1 MSRGRYKYTL
11 LVNSPSSD
19 AYFADT
25 IVGLLWEMFKH
36 RLEHLRRDGV
46 WMD

>member
-1 MSRGRYKYTL
+1 MSRDRYKYTL
-11 LVNSPSSD
+11 LVNNLSSD

-25 IVGLLWEMFKH
+25 IFGLLWEMFKH

-46 WMD
+46 WTD

>member
-1 MSRGRYKYTL
+1 MSRDRYKYTL
-11 LVNSPSSD
+11 LVNNPNGD

-36 RLEHLRRDGV
+36 RLEHLRGDGV

>member
-1 MSRGRYKYTL
+1 MTKVHKYTL
-11 LVNSPSSD
+11 LLSNGD